1 MPDHNISNEEII
13 KLIDQE
19 LDPIRSDEIT
29 SLLKTNDELR
39 KKYNEFLELKTL
51 MAEAYLPMINEP
63 MPEKTRSLINSYEK
77 KSSFKLFGLIGL
89 APLAAIG
96 WLGTFSLGTMQL
108 AGLQYSATQVA
119 SIDNDRINDLF
130 EVTKNADNSF
140 MVSTSSKFKTRGVD
154 DKKTTVI
161 LNKDKEY
168 IFETL
173 TKDGAPTELLLRI
186 TQNLNNQDCLEITTI
201 NDGDKE
207 AGIIICIKDLKTKK
221 LINTN

>member
-29 SLLKTNDELR
+29 SLLKTDDELR
-39 KKYNEFLELKTL
+39 KTYNEFLELKTL
-51 MAEAYLPMINEP
+51 MTETYLPMINEP
-63 MPEKTRSLINSYEK
+63 MPKKTRSLINSYEK

-130 EVTKNADNSF
+130 EVSKNADNSF

>member
-19 LDPIRSDEIT
+19 LDPVRADEIT
-29 SLLKTNDELR
+29 SLLKTDDELR
-39 KKYNEFLELKTL
+39 KTYNEFLELKTL
-51 MAEAYLPMINEP
+51 MVEAYLPMINEP

-89 APLAAIG
+89 APLAVIG
-96 WLGTFSLGTMQL
+96 WLGTLSLGTMQL
-108 AGLQYSATQVA
+108 AGLQYSDTQVA

-130 EVTKNADNSF
+130 KVSKNADNSL
-140 MVSTSSKFKTRGVD
+140 MVSASKLIKRGD
-154 DKKTTVI
+154 DNKKTTVI

-173 TKDGAPTELLLRI
+173 TKNGDPTELILRI
-186 TQNLNNQDCLEITTI
+186 IQNLNNQDCLEITTI
-201 NDGDKE
+201 NDSDKE
-207 AGIIICIKDLKTKK
+207 TGIIICPQDLK
-221 LINTN
+221 LQN